1 MQGIERTGKNM
12 PAQEQWKTGAK
23 QCEKQWKQ
31 NNGNNEKRGLDATL
45 SEAAE
50 PGAALPRGS
59 KKPPASSGG
68 AAVAQIRD

>member
-1 MQGIERTGKNM
+1 LKGQGKACRRKNNGKQ
-12 PAQEQWKTGAK
+12 AQK

-31 NNGNNEKRGLDATL
+31 NNGNNEKRGRDATL